1 MKKIDIYSD
10 TSAYVIGSLGFL
22 IFFCL
27 AVPVTISRVAIFGDV
42 FDITWCR
49 NSNAGVDVS
58 L

>member
-10 TSAYVIGSLGFL
+10 TSAYVIGSLGFN
-22 IFFCL
+22 FFVWQYQSL
-27 AVPVTISRVAIFGDV
+27 SPGWRFWDV

>member
-10 TSAYVIGSLGFL
+10 TSAYVIGSLGFN
-22 IFFCL
+22 FFCL
-27 AVPVTISRVAIFGDV
+27 AVPVTPDGDFGDV